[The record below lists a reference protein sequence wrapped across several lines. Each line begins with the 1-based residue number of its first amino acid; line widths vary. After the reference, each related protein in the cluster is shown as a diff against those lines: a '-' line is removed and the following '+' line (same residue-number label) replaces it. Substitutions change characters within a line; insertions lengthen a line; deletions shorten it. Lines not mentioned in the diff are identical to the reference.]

1 MSFEVLINSSKDAYE
16 IKLRKFE
23 VKYDDLVLKLKSRTS
38 KDEVNVEAR
47 KKNPSLFY
55 ENEWKYTIAI
65 DI

>member
-55 ENEWKYTIAI
+55 ENE
-65 DI
+65 